1 MSSNTT
7 LLLRIKNIL
16 AYLVKSTSTKRQQ
29 EILLDVYLVEHMI

>member
-7 LLLRIKNIL
+7 LLLRIKNVL
-16 AYLVKSTSTKRQQ
+16 AYSVKITTERQQ

>member
-16 AYLVKSTSTKRQQ
+16 AYLVKSTTTEHQK
-29 EILLDVYLVEHMI
+29 EILLVVYLVEHMI